1 MKATTHYAYYICTL
15 ILLAMWIPVSL
26 DKILHF
32 ELFKSAMIQQPFN
45 DRLGVMLAYMLPFL
59 EVITALFFLFKKYR
73 IVGFY
78 LSSLLMIIFTTYVA
92 VALLGKPENLPCGC
106 GLVFQHLSWEVH
118 LILNGIFLLIS
129 LIGLQLEKLISRRNT
144 RDLHSAKNISN
155 DINLPKKNLGF

>member
-1 MKATTHYAYYICTL
+1 MKATTHYAYYICLL

-32 ELFKSAMIQQPFN
+32 ELFKSAMIQQPFS
-45 DRLGVMLAYMLPFL
+45 DLLGVFLAYILPFL
-59 EVITALFFLFKKYR
+59 EVSTALFFLFKKYR

-92 VALLGKPENLPCGC
+92 VALLRKPENLPCGC
-106 GLVFQHLSWEVH
+106 GLVFQHLSWEAH
-118 LILNGIFLLIS
+118 LVLNCIFLLIS
-129 LIGLQLEKLISRRNT
+129 LIGLQLEMRISQKKT

-155 DINLPKKNLGF
+155 DVNLPKKNLGF

>member
-1 MKATTHYAYYICTL
+1 MKVSSHYAYYICLL

-32 ELFKSAMIQQPFN
+32 ELFKNAMIQQPFS
-45 DRLGVMLAYMLPFL
+45 DLMGVFLAYILPFL
-59 EVITALFFLFKKYR
+59 EVCTALCFLFNKYR

-78 LSSLLMIIFTTYVA
+78 LSCLLMLIFTTYVA
-92 VALLGKPENLPCGC
+92 VAVLGRPENLPCGC

-118 LILNGIFLLIS
+118 LVLNCIFLLIS
-129 LIGLQLEKLISRRNT
+129 LIGLQLEKRISKKNP

-155 DINLPKKNLGF
+155 EINLPK